1 MSKDVSTF
9 HILLMINDID
19 TISRS
24 TWAAPNGDQWVFH
37 AEHTEHIEQA
47 QDRAPIAEVF
57 DAQGKLIGQ
66 VIPLS
71 ESRVVGFG
79 AERVYLVRAGESK
92 SAA

>member
-1 MSKDVSTF
+1 
-9 HILLMINDID
+9 MINDID
-19 TISRS
+19 NINRS

-37 AEHTEHIEQA
+37 AEHIEQA

-71 ESRVVGFG
+71 ESRVMGFG
-79 AERVYLVRAGESK
+79 AERVYLVRSPERK

>member
-1 MSKDVSTF
+1 
-9 HILLMINDID
+9 MINDID
-19 TISRS
+19 NINRS

-37 AEHTEHIEQA
+37 AEHA
-47 QDRAPIAEVF
+47 RDGAPIAEVF

-79 AERVYLVRAGESK
+79 AERVYLVRAEPK
-92 SAA
+92 ANAA